1 MLVIRFQRTGK
12 RNMAYFRLV
21 VADRA
26 RAVSGKFLEVLGSV
40 DPHVKKIQLNKER
53 ISYWLSVGAQ
63 PSDSAHN
70 LLIKE
75 GVIKGKKRPVKM
87 KKKQTEE
94 NPAEEKPAAE
104 TPVEGGTEGTAAEKT
119 ESAPKTGPVP
129 TTETPKAEATSE
141 TKPEKN
147 KQDETE
153 KAPVKK

>member
-147 KQDETE
+147 KQDETDR
-153 KAPVKK
+153 KSVV